1 MTDADRDPSR
11 PVLLAAT
18 FAIAAAGL
26 TYELIAGAVSSYLLG
41 DSITQFSLVIGFF
54 LTAMGIGAWLSRFVE
69 ALERTFVATQIALG
83 LVGGFSAAIL
93 FFAYAVIGNYWPILL
108 LVCLVAG
115 ALVGLEIPLI
125 TRILQRRG
133 PLSINLANVLALDY
147 VGALAAAL
155 AFPLVLAPQ
164 LGLIA
169 AGLLMG
175 LLNLL
180 VAGLAIVFFRRL
192 IGVALSGA
200 LVVAIALTGTAFV
213 LSDRLVGMVEARLY
227 DDEIVLT
234 RDTPYQRVVITRQ
247 GERYRLF
254 LNGGLQFDTID
265 EYRYHEALVHPA
277 MIAAPRRSAVLILG
291 GGDGMAAREVLRYA
305 DVEAVMLVDL
315 DPDVTG
321 LFQDHPD
328 LVRLNGGAL
337 SDPRVSIVNRD
348 AWAFLRDG
356 DQLYDVVI
364 IDLPDPHALSLSKLY
379 SREFY
384 AALTARLPADGVIV
398 TQATSPLF
406 AREAF
411 WSIHRTLDDTAHP
424 YVVGD
429 TLTTRPYHVYV
440 PSFGEWGF
448 VLAGPRLVRTG
459 QLADLPDG
467 LRFLTAAT
475 LAQMTVFPSDMASLD
490 VEANSIIDHPL
501 TRYYLDGWSRWFQ

>member
-1 MTDADRDPSR
+1 MTEVDRDPSR

-26 TYELIAGAVSSYLLG
+26 VYELIAGAVSSYLLG
-41 DSITQFSLVIGFF
+41 DSVTQFSFVIGFF
-54 LTAMGIGAWLSRFVE
+54 LTAMGIGAWLSRFVA
-69 ALERTFVATQIALG
+69 ALERTFVVTQIALG

-93 FFAYAVIGNYWPILL
+93 FFAYAVVDNYQPILL

-133 PLSINLANVLALDY
+133 PLSVNLANVLALDY
-147 VGALAAAL
+147 VGALAAAV

-169 AGLLMG
+169 ASLLMG

-180 VAGLAIVFFRRL
+180 VAGLAIAFYRQL
-192 IGVALSGA
+192 IGVALCGA
-200 LVVAIALTGTAFV
+200 LAVAIALTGTAFA

-227 DDEIVLT
+227 DDEIVLA
-234 RDTPYQRVVITRQ
+234 RDTPYQRIVITRQ

-254 LNGGLQFDTID
+254 LNGGLQFDTFD

-277 MIAAPRRSAVLILG
+277 MIAAPRRSQILVLG
-291 GGDGMAAREVLRYA
+291 GGDGMAVREVLRYR
-305 DVEAVMLVDL
+305 DVEAVTLVDL

-321 LFQDHPD
+321 LFLNHPD

-337 SDPRVSIVNRD
+337 SDQRVRIVNAD
-348 AWAFLRDG
+348 AWAYLRDD

-384 AALTARLPADGVIV
+384 ATLIQRLPADGVIV

-411 WSIHRTLDDTAHP
+411 WSIHRTLAETASP
-424 YVVGD
+424 YLVGGS
-429 TLTTRPYHVYV
+429 LTTRPYHVYV

-448 VLAGPRLVRTG
+448 VLAGPRLVRSPRT
-459 QLADLPDG
+459 ADLPDG
-467 LRFLTAAT
+467 LRFLTAAI

-501 TRYYLDGWSRWFQ
+501 TRYYHNGWSHWFR